1 MPHAALK
8 YSAGLDIDAPALLA
22 RIEGVMQAH
31 DPGSG
36 DCKGRAYPAA
46 HAYHDHLLLEISM
59 LPKAHRDDAFLDAL
73 RAGLAEA
80 LRPVLP
86 RPCWLSIEL
95 RFSGRHYLTEHLT

>member
-1 MPHAALK
+1 MPHADLK
-8 YSAGLDIDAPALLA
+8 YSPDLSIDAADLL
-22 RIEGVMQAH
+22 RRVEEVLQAH

-46 HAYHDHLLLEISM
+46 VAHHDHLLLEVSM

-73 RAGLAEA
+73 QTDLAAA
-80 LRPVLP
+80 LRPALP

-95 RFSGRHYLTEHLT
+95 RFSGRHYLTEMLI